1 MDAAKK
7 KFTEIGNTL
16 IPKIAQT
23 LGITSAN
30 DSFTNEMKKYVET
43 LKNNITF
50 SDRNRERDTNKA
62 YEYAVNEAR
71 SGLVGNLTETYKK
84 GSDND
89 GYMLNLSE
97 MVRRLMQKAV
107 SYYTASVSTE
117 TQVLNKKQIH
127 LIWILN

>member
-30 DSFTNEMKKYVET
+30 DSFTTEMKKYDET
-43 LKNNITF
+43 LKNNITY

-62 YEYAVNEAR
+62 Y
-71 SGLVGNLTETYKK
+71 
-84 GSDND
+84 
-89 GYMLNLSE
+89 
-97 MVRRLMQKAV
+97 
-107 SYYTASVSTE
+107 
-117 TQVLNKKQIH
+117 
-127 LIWILN
+127 